1 MPDQRASRKLV
12 RFHRCREQGLSLP
25 ILSMRLLVGRG
36 FLDTYLRELP
46 VPWARPSF
54 RLRLTR
60 TRQSARQCDSEELQ
74 ASVQHLFEEFQN
86 SLWDRLENHKDV
98 HVRDADEQLAG

>member
-1 MPDQRASRKLV
+1 M
-12 RFHRCREQGLSLP
+12 
-25 ILSMRLLVGRG
+25 VGSG

-46 VPWARPSF
+46 VPWAKPSF

-86 SLWDRLENHKDV
+86 SIWDRLENHKDV